1 MSYVFDFENS
11 LIHIT
16 SPQIIVGIQE
26 LINEIRAAEESEEGI
41 QYGKI
46 ADASGKEDL
55 GGGVS
60 VGITIEL
67 LGNWQ
72 LKFWETS
79 SIVKISGG
87 NLVGGP
93 GGDPI
98 AYTAGVQAL
107 LIQSAAGT
115 VTTISTGSGLSAD
128 EQEMLSN
135 INAKTELIDG
145 NVGFL
150 KDIEGGKWTIVND
163 QMVFFKAD
171 NLTEVAR
178 FNLFDSAGNPTM
190 TSVMTRERV

>member
-1 MSYVFDFENS
+1 MAYIFDFENS
-11 LIHIT
+11 IIHVT

-26 LINEIRAAEESEEGI
+26 LINEIRSAEASEEGS
-41 QYGKI
+41 QYSKI

-67 LGNWQ
+67 LGQWQ
-72 LKFWETS
+72 LKFWETG
-79 SIVKISGG
+79 SIVKVSGG

-93 GGDPI
+93 DGDPI

-128 EQEMLSN
+128 EKEALSRVDTLSQMTN
-135 INAKTELIDG
+135 T
-145 NVGFL
+145 NVTFL
-150 KDIEGGKWTIVND
+150 KDIEGGKWTVVND

-171 NLTEVAR
+171 NLTEIAR
-178 FNLFDSAGNPTM
+178 FNLYDEDGNAT
-190 TSVMTRERV
+190 TTNVMSRERV